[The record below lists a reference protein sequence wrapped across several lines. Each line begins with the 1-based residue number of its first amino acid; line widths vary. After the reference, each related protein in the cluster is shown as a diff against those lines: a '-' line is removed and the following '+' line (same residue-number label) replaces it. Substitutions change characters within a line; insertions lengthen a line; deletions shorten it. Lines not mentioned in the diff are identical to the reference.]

1 MYCSCNAIACL
12 IRVTVMGCAVFFLD
26 MKVYWLQ
33 VRTKIEAPCLVYWA
47 KNFKLKSVCI
57 HHSSYSM
64 IFGPKKNNRN
74 NLTKHSTFCCFVLEG
89 FDKTNGEHK
98 SLLLCLFMTCADL
111 SDQTKPWSAA
121 KRVSVST
128 CNMVCICVCGPCV
141 WSACLVC
148 VCGLCMSMC
157 DTVCMCVWSVCVV
170 CVCGLCVIDL
180 CLF

>member
-12 IRVTVMGCAVFFLD
+12 ISVTTMGCAVFFLE

-128 CNMVCICVCGPCV
+128 CV
-141 WSACLVC
+141 
-148 VCGLCMSMC
+148 
-157 DTVCMCVWSVCVV
+157 
-170 CVCGLCVIDL
+170 
-180 CLF
+180 